1 VLISV
6 LNGLRRLHR
15 KKILHRDLKVITLFI
30 IKSANIF
37 ITEKGIVKIGD
48 LNVSKVSQ
56 EGLCFTQTGT
66 PYYASP

>member
-1 VLISV
+1 MLISV